1 MANPFLARLLDTQQ
15 RGLQAERERQMRNDA
30 FGNLGFLGQSLQRSF
45 QPLAEMQQRED
56 LQKQSQQFEADQLR
70 LRNQLEQEKF
80 TKPITEQFPVRDEDG
95 VTRFSTREILFDKDG
110 RRTTDPSK
118 GRPMTQAQLENI
130 YEGQRVTAT
139 EVGRMSAPFQGEVE
153 IDGETFNFTDANR
166 VALTKDIEA
175 KIKAGATAEG
185 QEIDNPYF
193 VSEQVTPNEKPKITI
208 RKFLDKVKKTEKSI
222 DVEAEKELI
231 TARGQETRGQ
241 MSIANRYARQNKIL
255 DLALDKRRYAEIT
268 KPKLYQELLLKKD
281 FAKFANNQELAQK
294 FAELGQKLESGE
306 VTVDG
311 KGLQD
316 FIRENKIEDLN
327 AELDITNKDAAQ
339 KLGLS
344 YDAENGGFF
353 EEVMDPATGRIVPM
367 PVVFEEVKNRLAADK
382 VGKTTE
388 AQFKASEPYQKIA
401 RDEKYKNQI
410 SILETQ
416 DRLAR
421 NRDRINFREEN
432 TMKVFDMIAK
442 MDDPDLASA
451 AIESLNLGDAEKN
464 TLYSVVKSNQ
474 ESTVYTRGQKEIR
487 NNIELSRLLP
497 DQDGAKFLKEK
508 GIIPKDFVVTDVKS
522 EALVSQVLASSIS
535 KAVDQEDYDSVYQ
548 QALKLGKTETE
559 AEGLRKLAEISG
571 KQARNENLK
580 TLVGSDLISDKEKFG
595 IMKTIFPSM
604 EDANYVD
611 YERLNQG
618 INASIKLGE
627 VPSKAILDRAN
638 VPEEVRPV
646 YAKLAQDVSDTRNEK
661 IILNRA
667 TTLLENPNISETDRL
682 LFLNELRDDPA
693 LSATMQRKG
702 FDEDWING
710 LGEAKLRGLRKAN
723 SELELRNAQTQ
734 QALSVANYNNNYRK
748 ESSSTGETSTD
759 KLVRSLVE
767 KTYIEFSGDP
777 TQLKI
782 EMDKINRNYPGSYIF
797 RNYTGTNE
805 EIENILEESRSG
817 QKGSNQTTSGRN
829 KRQPKK
835 QLSPEQQDSQL
846 IQGVVDS
853 EVEATGWQKF
863 GGFIDRLTGKSNE
876 PITENPNKRFSTK
889 QELYDFYEQLKASG
903 QDPSRYF
910 TSFTI
915 NAIER
920 ALNKGTEPR

>member
-15 RGLQAERERQMRNDA
+15 RGLQAERERQMRNQG

-45 QPLAEMQQRED
+45 QPLAEMRQREE
-56 LQKQSQQFEADQLR
+56 LQKQQQDASMARQKQQQAFEQQQLASE
-70 LRNQLEQEKF
+70 LGIQYDPETNEFFKE
-80 TKPITEQFPVRDEDG
+80 TPA
-95 VTRFSTREILFDKDG
+95 RF
-110 RRTTDPSK
+110 
-118 GRPMTQAQLENI
+118 
-130 YEGQRVTAT
+130 
-139 EVGRMSAPFQGEVE
+139 FQGGE
-153 IDGETFNFTDANR
+153 IATPAGRQIVSPAQIR
-166 VALTKDIEA
+166 ADIEA
-175 KIKAGATAEG
+175 GKAASLAKLSTEQSIKLYGDKKD
-185 QEIDNPYF
+185 IDK
-193 VSEQVTPNEKPKITI
+193 NELVEKLGGI
-208 RKFLDKVKKTEKSI
+208 LTEKGLIQIPLKDEKGNLALDPDGKVIYSKPVTI
-222 DVEAEKELI
+222 DQAVQASELNKLRGETEVAEKSKM
-231 TARGQETRGQ
+231 AVMSQANKYTRE
-241 MSIANRYARQNKIL
+241 NKIL
-255 DLALDKRRYAEIT
+255 DVRLAQQRYQTIT
-268 KPKLYQELLLKKD
+268 KPQMLTELLYKKD
-281 FAKFANNQELAQK
+281 LAKFTNNQELAQK

-311 KGLQD
+311 KGLQE
-316 FIRENKIEDLN
+316 FIRENKIQDLN

-339 KLGLS
+339 KLGLT
-344 YDAENGGFF
+344 YEPENGGFF
-353 EEVMDPATGRIVPM
+353 EEVMDPATGKTVPM

-382 VGKTTE
+382 VGRTTE

-508 GIIPKDFVVTDVKS
+508 GIIPKDFVITDVKS
-522 EALVSQVLASSIS
+522 EALVSEVLASSIS
-535 KAVDQEDYDSVYQ
+535 KAVDEEDFKSVYE
-548 QALKLGKTETE
+548 QAIKLGKTETE

-571 KQARNENLK
+571 KEARRENLK
-580 TLVGSDLISDKEKFG
+580 TLVGSNLISDKEKFG
-595 IMKTIFPSM
+595 IMKNIFPSM
-604 EDANYVD
+604 KDAKYVD
-611 YERLNQG
+611 YEKLNQG

-710 LGEAKLRGLRKAN
+710 LGEAKLRDLRKAN

-748 ESSSTGETSTD
+748 DSSSTGETSTD

-805 EIENILEESRSG
+805 EIENILEESRSR
-817 QKGSNQTTSGRN
+817 QKGSNQTTGGRN
-829 KRQPKK
+829 KTRPKK

-846 IQGVVDS
+846 IQDVVDS

-876 PITENPNKRFSTK
+876 PITENPDKRFSTK

-903 QDPSRYF
+903 QDPNRYF